1 MKKDRRGQKTSDT
14 TADDPKA
21 GEAAGA
27 KEAQAAYQAEAKVRE
42 AAKRERRLRQRRAH
56 MRVPVN
62 IEVDYKS
69 DDNFLFAYITD
80 LSAMGIFVKTTKP
93 HAPGARLTLRFKP
106 LGAPE
111 FLVEGQ
117 VVWINSYRPGDPD
130 SINPG
135 MGIQFV
141 DIDKDTQRRLT
152 RLVKTF
158 AYLDDEDSTLGNS

>member
-1 MKKDRRGQKTSDT
+1 MKKDRRGLKASNT
-14 TADDPKA
+14 TAKA
-21 GEAAGA
+21 PVAAAA
-27 KEAQAAYQAEAKVRE
+27 KQAG
-42 AAKRERRLRQRRAH
+42 KRERRLRQRRAH
-56 MRVPVN
+56 IRVPVN
-62 IEVDYKS
+62 IEVDYRS
-69 DDNFLFAYITD
+69 DENFLFAYITD

-93 HAPGARLTLRFKP
+93 HPPGARLALRFKP

-117 VVWINSYRPGDPD
+117 VVWVNTYRPGDPD

-135 MGIQFV
+135 MGVQFV
-141 DIDKDTQRRLT
+141 DIDQDTQRRLT

>member
-1 MKKDRRGQKTSDT
+1 MKKDRRGQKASGT
-14 TADDPKA
+14 TAKDPVA
-21 GEAAGA
+21 EAA
-27 KEAQAAYQAEAKVRE
+27 KE

-56 MRVPVN
+56 IRVPVN

-69 DDNFLFAYITD
+69 DENFLFAYITD

-111 FLVEGQ
+111 FLVQGQ

-141 DIDKDTQRRLT
+141 DIDQDTQRRLT